1 MEPNDI
7 RTLLIVIFI
16 VALLGEYCN
25 FDRLRTEIEGV
36 YDEFIRR
43 MKYLH

>member
-25 FDRLRTEIEGV
+25 FDRLRTEVEGA
-36 YDEFIRR
+36 YDEIITR
-43 MKYLH
+43 MKDLN